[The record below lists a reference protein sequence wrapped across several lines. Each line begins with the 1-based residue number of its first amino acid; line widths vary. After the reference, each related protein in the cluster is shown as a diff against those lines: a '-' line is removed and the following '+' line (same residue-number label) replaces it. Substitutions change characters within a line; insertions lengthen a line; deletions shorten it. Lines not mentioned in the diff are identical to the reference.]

1 MLLKEQAPCPRGW
14 GTGERHAS
22 HDGQAGLRVGR
33 ASVQGVPRW
42 VLLSNGFCAP
52 TSPRASP
59 RRQRGARVGN
69 HGSRQPP
76 PPLHTRTRC
85 REAGPECRALSGPE
99 RPARNRP
106 AEWTDRIS
114 RPGPCRTLLTWLA
127 VWPPPSGSLGV
138 WNQAT
143 SCLSWQQTGLH
154 SKKFVARPWILT
166 IRWPEKLG
174 TFLFCLLKCLMTKIL
189 FSFLMWVS
197 KDERP
202 MCVICTPYEIS
213 PKLV

>member
-1 MLLKEQAPCPRGW
+1 MGVGGW
-14 GTGERHAS
+14 GVTCG
-22 HDGQAGLRVGR
+22 
-33 ASVQGVPRW
+33 PRW
-42 VLLSNGFCAP
+42 AGGSPGGASQCARSSAVGSPLQRLLCPYLSPCLPSKTARCPGREPWEPSATAP
-52 TSPRASP
+52 STHTHTRT
-59 RRQRGARVGN
+59 R
-69 HGSRQPP
+69 
-76 PPLHTRTRC
+76 TRTRC

-114 RPGPCRTLLTWLA
+114 RPGPCRTLLPGLP
-127 VWPPPSGSLGV
+127 VWSPPSGSLGG

-143 SCLSWQQTGLH
+143 SYLSLQETGLH
-154 SKKFVARPWILT
+154 SKKLVAHPWILT

-202 MCVICTPYEIS
+202 VCVTCTTYEIS
-213 PKLV
+213 PKVV